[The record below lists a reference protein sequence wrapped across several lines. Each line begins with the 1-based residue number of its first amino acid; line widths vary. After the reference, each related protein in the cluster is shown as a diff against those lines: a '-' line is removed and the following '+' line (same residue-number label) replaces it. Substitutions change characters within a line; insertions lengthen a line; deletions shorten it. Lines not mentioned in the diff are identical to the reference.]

1 MGDKS
6 SLMADQRVTLTVAGA
21 EKRDAGRG
29 VARLPESARQQLGV
43 LSGDTVL
50 LEGTQSTVAKVWP
63 AGPDLTDGTV
73 RIDADTRANAGVSIG
88 DEVAITPKTVTNA
101 EIVNIQPPRALS
113 SADAAVVSRAIK
125 RDLEDRPVSVGQQIR
140 IERLSD
146 HPFEIIETT
155 PDGTVSIVGDT
166 TIQLTDVETAED
178 PEDRRITYEDIG
190 GLDDELDLVRE
201 MIELPLSEPELFRH
215 VGVDP
220 PKGVLLYGP
229 PGTGKTL
236 IARAVANEVDASFH
250 HISGPEIISKYK
262 GESEEQLRERFEAA
276 KAETPSIVFFDEI
289 DAIAAKRDDE
299 ADVENRVVAQLLSIM
314 DGLDPRGNV
323 IVIGATNRVDA
334 LDPALRRGGR
344 FDREIEI
351 GVPDADGRREI
362 LEVHTRRMPL
372 GADVDLDRLASRTHG
387 FVGADIEALATEA
400 GMNALRRYIDAGRT
414 EALPELRITP
424 ADFEASL
431 ATVEPSAMREF
442 VAETPDTDFDDVGGL
457 AEAKATL
464 TESVEWPLTHP
475 ELFAAT
481 NTDPPSGI
489 LLYGPPGTG
498 KTLLARA
505 VASESEA
512 NFIHVAGPELLD
524 RYVGE
529 SERAVRKL
537 FERAR
542 QSAPT
547 IVFFDEIDAIA
558 AQRSADSHEVSE
570 RVVSQLLAEMDGL
583 AENPHVIVIAA
594 TNRREALDPALIRP
608 GRFES
613 QVLVPLPDT
622 TARREILEIHF
633 AGKPLADSV
642 DLDTLAT
649 ELEGFSGADLAAL
662 ARQSSLSAIREAA
675 TDTDVDTAA
684 ADADAITITEDHIQQ
699 AIKRLR
705 EHD

>member
-1 MGDKS
+1 MS
-6 SLMADQRVTLTVAGA
+6 AEAVTLTVAGA

-29 VARLPESARQQLGV
+29 VARLPEGARQRLGV
-43 LSGDTVL
+43 LSGDTVVI
-50 LEGTQSTVAKVWP
+50 EGEQSTVAKVWP
-63 AGPDLTDGTV
+63 AGPELDDDTV
-73 RIDADTRANAGVSIG
+73 RIDADTRTNAGVSIG
-88 DEVAITPKTVTNA
+88 DRVAVVPKTVPEATS
-101 EIVNIQPPRALS
+101 VTVRPPRSLS
-113 SADAAVVSRAIK
+113 QADADLVTRAIK
-125 RDLEDRPVSVGQQIR
+125 RDLEDRPVSDGQQLR

-146 HPFEIIETT
+146 HPFELTATE
-155 PDGTVSIVGDT
+155 PDGMVSITAAT
-166 TIQLTDVETAED
+166 TIDLTDVAAADD
-178 PEDRRITYEDIG
+178 PDDTLITYEDIG

-215 VGVDP
+215 VGIDP

-276 KAETPSIVFFDEI
+276 QDSAPSIIFFDEI
-289 DAIAAKRDDE
+289 DAIASKRDEE

-314 DGLDPRGNV
+314 DGLDPRGDV
-323 IVIGATNRVDA
+323 IVIGATNRIDT

-351 GVPDADGRREI
+351 GVPDAEGRREI

-372 GADVDLDRLASRTHG
+372 AQAVDLDRLAARTHG
-387 FVGADIEALATEA
+387 FVGADIDALATEA
-400 GMNALRRYIDAGRT
+400 GMVSLRRYIDAGRE
-414 EALPELRITP
+414 EALRELRITDG
-424 ADFEASL
+424 DFEQAM
-431 ATVEPSAMREF
+431 AAVEPSAMREF
-442 VAETPDTDFDDVGGL
+442 VAETPETGFDQVGGL
-457 AEAKATL
+457 DEAKAILRET
-464 TESVEWPLTHP
+464 VEWPLSHP

-481 NTDPPSGI
+481 NTDPPTGI

-498 KTLLARA
+498 KTLLGRA

-529 SERAVRKL
+529 SERAVRKV

-558 AQRSADSHEVSE
+558 AERSGDSHEVSE

-583 AENPHVIVIAA
+583 AENPNVIVIAA
-594 TNRREALDPALIRP
+594 TNRRNALDPAILRP

-613 QVLVPLPDT
+613 QVKVPLPDAE
-622 TARREILEIHF
+622 ARVAILQIHF
-633 AGKPLADSV
+633 EGKPLEDDV
-642 DLDTLAT
+642 DLREIARN
-649 ELEGFSGADLAAL
+649 LEGFSGADLAAL
-662 ARQSSLSAIREAA
+662 GRQSSLSAIREAA
-675 TDTDVDTAA
+675 EAAGPDDAA
-684 ADADAITITEDHIQQ
+684 ARADEITITSDHVIR
-699 AIKRLR
+699 AIEAIRSN
-705 EHD
+705 E